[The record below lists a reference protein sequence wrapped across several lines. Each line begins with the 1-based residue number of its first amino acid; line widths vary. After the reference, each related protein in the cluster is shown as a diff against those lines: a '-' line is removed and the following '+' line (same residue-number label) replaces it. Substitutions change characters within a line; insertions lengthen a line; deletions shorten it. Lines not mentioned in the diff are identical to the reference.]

1 MKTLATKITALFL
14 AVVCGAGIASM
25 RRAGAEEAKNS
36 NGIIG
41 DVDLNSKIDIQDAT
55 ELQIYLAE
63 NSELSA
69 NQLTIADVNLDGKT
83 NIRDVT
89 CIQRYLSGYT
99 GSEIGKELDENR
111 LPDYCLREIESVKRQ
126 ISASAGSDDVV
137 FGVFTDLHFAENDT
151 EASYTQ
157 KINAVR
163 SMRRLA
169 DVSSL
174 DFVIQ
179 GGDLL
184 TYNTYDE
191 SVKRITEV
199 NEIFAGSKA
208 PLLNSK
214 GDHDSSQSGD
224 KKMTVSEYNQVIS
237 PYMPNAVQCADYPT
251 NYYFD
256 IPTKKTRVINIDTGT
271 LSAGQGRYGEEY
283 KTWSNE
289 VLFNWLLN
297 EVLTNDVKDGWSFIV
312 FSHSPLDYEY
322 QFGMAKRFRNTN
334 PEDVIS
340 SQNLAKGNLIAINDL
355 FNAINGKKTFTTK
368 KTAAILP
375 S

>member
-224 KKMTVSEYNQVIS
+224 KKSEFGLDEPRATVTVTYNDKTKAKFIVGSDAPQSAGTYIQFGTEPTIYLCDTETVSAFDLGLNDFMDLNINKTADTTENNDASSITIS
-237 PYMPNAVQCADYPT
+237 GSGFDSEIVLKPN
-251 NYYFD
+251 
-256 IPTKKTRVINIDTGT
+256 
-271 LSAGQGRYGEEY
+271 
-283 KTWSNE
+283 
-289 VLFNWLLN
+289 
-297 EVLTNDVKDGWSFIV
+297 KDGKNAASFV
-312 FSHSPLDYEY
+312 MTSPS
-322 QFGMAKRFRNTN
+322 G
-334 PEDVIS
+334 
-340 SQNLAKGNLIAINDL
+340 
-355 FNAINGKKTFTTK
+355 
-368 KTAAILP
+368 
-375 S
+375 

>member
-1 MKTLATKITALFL
+1 
-14 AVVCGAGIASM
+14 
-25 RRAGAEEAKNS
+25 
-36 NGIIG
+36 
-41 DVDLNSKIDIQDAT
+41 
-55 ELQIYLAE
+55 
-63 NSELSA
+63 
-69 NQLTIADVNLDGKT
+69 
-83 NIRDVT
+83 
-89 CIQRYLSGYT
+89 
-99 GSEIGKELDENR
+99 
-111 LPDYCLREIESVKRQ
+111 
-126 ISASAGSDDVV
+126 
-137 FGVFTDLHFAENDT
+137 
-151 EASYTQ
+151 
-157 KINAVR
+157 
-163 SMRRLA
+163 MRRLA